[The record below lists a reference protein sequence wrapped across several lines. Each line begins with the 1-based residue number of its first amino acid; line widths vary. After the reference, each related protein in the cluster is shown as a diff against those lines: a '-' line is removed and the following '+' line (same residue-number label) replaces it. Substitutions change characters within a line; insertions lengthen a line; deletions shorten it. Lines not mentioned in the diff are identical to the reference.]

1 MQIISYTLNLNLTI
15 FVSILILFSGPHSH
29 AEDTST
35 PIERRTKT
43 VQIINKSLPSVAA
56 IQTFKESGT
65 KGIYNIQAGSASV
78 IHEAGY
84 LLTNEHVV
92 SEIIQGNA
100 TLYGDS
106 PKNFEVI
113 ATMKSE
119 DLAIIKIDSEKKLPK
134 IQRSK
139 TFG

>member
-1 MQIISYTLNLNLTI
+1 MQIISYTLNLTLTI

-29 AEDTST
+29 AEDTSI

-106 PKNFEVI
+106 PKNFEVTI
-113 ATMKSE
+113 
-119 DLAIIKIDSEKKLPK
+119 
-134 IQRSK
+134 
-139 TFG
+139 